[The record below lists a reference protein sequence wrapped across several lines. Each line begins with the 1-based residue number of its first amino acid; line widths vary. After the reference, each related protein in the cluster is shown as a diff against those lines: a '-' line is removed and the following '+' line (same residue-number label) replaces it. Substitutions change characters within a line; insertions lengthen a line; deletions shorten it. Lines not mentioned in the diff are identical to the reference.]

1 MGNEW
6 GRLIEKTVP
15 DVAKSLFVCLVFNGT
30 STQDRS
36 MCANCGRVKPTQLAK
51 DGQRDTMHNSQYVT
65 RCNTVHNRTL
75 QLQKCNN
82 RLSNHMTYLLN
93 YYVSAFTNTKSDH
106 TLPIRYSDFTR
117 WDAVL
122 RHAQDIVWQ
131 FTLLHIA
138 QCHDKK
144 SEYCQIFFPC
154 TGSGQQYAHRQE
166 TIDTTVLS
174 PHGAWS

>member
-1 MGNEW
+1 
-6 GRLIEKTVP
+6 
-15 DVAKSLFVCLVFNGT
+15 
-30 STQDRS
+30 
-36 MCANCGRVKPTQLAK
+36 
-51 DGQRDTMHNSQYVT
+51 
-65 RCNTVHNRTL
+65 
-75 QLQKCNN
+75 
-82 RLSNHMTYLLN
+82 MTYLLK

-106 TLPIRYSDFTR
+106 TLSIWYNNFTR

-144 SEYCQIFFPC
+144 SEYWQIFFPC

-174 PHGAWS
+174 PHGIWHLDPHNPPSLRLSISSMVFLVACSHGSNRAVPALGSSLASSCLCAQNRKAVSFWLPLMY